1 MKVTIYVLKTSH
13 YVLMDSSSN
22 VAGLVRLPA
31 PFEHVILLVDV
42 DADGQAL
49 YQMVRK
55 MASEQPKVFAAYLSG
70 KDEI

>member
-1 MKVTIYVLKTSH
+1 
-13 YVLMDSSSN
+13 MDSTSN

-31 PFEHVILLVDV
+31 PFEHVILHVDV

-49 YQMVRK
+49 YQMVKK